1 MAEKEAVP
9 TIDFIKLII
18 ITENHL
24 DKAEVNKA
32 PS

>member
-18 ITENHL
+18 IAENHL
-24 DKAEVNKA
+24 DKAEVK
-32 PS
+32 